1 MKIVRID
8 DLHDGH
14 FRKAVL
20 KQHGAFLVDGAP
32 CEVEIVGERS
42 AVVRSEGEV
51 DLDELIAE
59 FRFFA
64 EHITEFYDECGALLR
79 RLEPVELF
87 EVDVSA
93 IQPSQFYVSE
103 AKLEAVASFVQ
114 SGRDVIVPLNRDGER
129 YISMDG
135 HTRLYLAARMGI
147 ERVLGFITE
156 TNEDM
161 HEFAREAQR
170 RGVCRPADLQPL
182 PPDEYEEKW
191 IGFCKQFF
199 AAERK
204 DG

>member
-1 MKIVRID
+1 MKIERID
-8 DLHDGH
+8 ELHDGR
-14 FRKAVL
+14 FREAVL

-32 CEVEIVGERS
+32 CEVEIIGERS
-42 AVVRSEGEV
+42 AVIRSEGAI
-51 DLDELIAE
+51 DLDALIAE

-87 EVDVSA
+87 EVDISA

-103 AKLEAVASFVQ
+103 AKLEAVASFVH
-114 SGRDVIVPLNRDGER
+114 SGRDVIVPLNADGDR
-129 YISMDG
+129 YISVDG

-147 ERVLGFITE
+147 GQVLGFLTE
-156 TNEDM
+156 TNEDVQ
-161 HEFAREAQR
+161 EFAWEAQR
-170 RGVCRPADLQPL
+170 RGVCCPADLQLL